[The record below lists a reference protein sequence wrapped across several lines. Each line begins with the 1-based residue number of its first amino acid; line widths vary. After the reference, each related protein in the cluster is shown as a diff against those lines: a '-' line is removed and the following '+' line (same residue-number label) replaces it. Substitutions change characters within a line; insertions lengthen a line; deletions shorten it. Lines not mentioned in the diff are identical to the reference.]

1 MSVEIALLAD
11 RPELVDAVVDALL
24 VEWPE
29 WYGLSSREEIFN
41 EVRSRA
47 QSDEIP
53 LTLVAADDGGRLA
66 GTVSLNPA
74 SIPTHTHL
82 SPWLGG
88 LWVDAEGRG
97 KGTGSALVAACRAHA
112 ERLGF
117 ERLYAATASAQGLF
131 RRDGWVRF
139 DTVEL
144 PAHPGE
150 TIEVFRFDLT

>member
-1 MSVEIALLAD
+1 MIPEIALLAD
-11 RPELVDAVVDALL
+11 RPELVDAVVDALQ

-29 WYGLSSREEIFN
+29 WYGLSSRDEIQN

-53 LTLVAADDGGRLA
+53 MTLVAIGADRMV
-66 GTVSLNPA
+66 GTVSLSPV

-88 LWVDAEGRG
+88 LWVEAEGRG
-97 KGTGSALVAACRAHA
+97 KGAGSALVAACRAHA

-117 ERLYAATASAQGLF
+117 ECLYAATASAQGLF
-131 RRDGWVRF
+131 LRDGWVRF

>member
-1 MSVEIALLAD
+1 MSLEIASLAD
-11 RPELVDAVVDALL
+11 RPDLADAVTDALL

-29 WYGLSSREEIFN
+29 WYGLTSRDEILN

-47 QSDEIP
+47 QHDEIP
-53 LTLVAADDGGRLA
+53 ITLVASHGEDLI

-74 SIPTHTHL
+74 SIPTHAHL
-82 SPWLGG
+82 TPWLGG
-88 LWVDAEGRG
+88 LWVAETERG
-97 KGTGSALVAACRAHA
+97 KGTGSALVAACRTQAD
-112 ERLGF
+112 RLGF

-139 DTVEL
+139 DAVEL

-150 TIEVFRFDLT
+150 TIEVFRFDLV

>member
-1 MSVEIALLAD
+1 MSLEIALLAD
-11 RPELVDAVVDALL
+11 RPDLIDAVVDALI

-29 WYGLSSREEIFN
+29 WYGLSSREEILQ

-47 QSDEIP
+47 QSDDIP
-53 LTLVAADDGGRLA
+53 LTLVAVDDA
-66 GTVSLNPA
+66 EMVGTVSLNLA

-88 LWVDAEGRG
+88 LWVADGRRG
-97 KGTGSALVAACRAHA
+97 KGTGSALTAACRAHA

-139 DTVEL
+139 DAVEL

-150 TIEVFRFDLT
+150 TIEVFRFDLV

>member
-1 MSVEIALLAD
+1 MSLEVALLAY
-11 RPELVDAVVDALL
+11 RPELVDAVADALL

-29 WYGLSSREEIFN
+29 WYGLSSREEILN

-53 LTLVAADDGGRLA
+53 LTLVALDADRLA
-66 GTVSLNPA
+66 GTVSLNPT

-88 LWVDAEGRG
+88 LWVHAEGRRN
-97 KGTGSALVAACRAHA
+97 GTGSALVAACRAHA